1 MMSAKTIS
9 RMIEQLKFC
18 ISQKRDNS
26 PLLKVHQLVSSVFG
40 LLLKEEFILDSG
52 KHKQT
57 LPQLSGIFSQF
68 KHLICLLC
76 SIVNEL
82 WV

>member
-1 MMSAKTIS
+1 MN
-9 RMIEQLKFC
+9 EQLKSC
-18 ISQKRDNS
+18 ISQEGDNS
-26 PLLKVHQLVSSVFG
+26 PLPKVQQLVSLVCG
-40 LLLKEEFILDSG
+40 LLLKEEWILDSG

-57 LPQLSGIFSQF
+57 LPQLNGIFSQF

-76 SIVNEL
+76 SIVNEI